1 MKFFTNLSIKFK
13 ESWSPI
19 GLIFVI
25 SGLLIGSALLLH
37 FWQGVSFRSLTRDVT
52 ALAGLPIYYGFLS
65 QIGIVFWAG
74 TATVCL
80 FGFRL
85 CSSAVGYRSSK
96 RFLLASALLTTLLG
110 VDDLFLFHEV
120 ILPKYLGIPEA
131 ITFGIYGSL
140 IALYFLRFYIV
151 ILRTNYI
158 PLAVSLFFFL
168 ISILIDTGALSLA
181 ASYEGLCED
190 SAKLVGIVSW
200 LVYYF
205 GASRYIANRTNS
217 ADRIIVK

>member
-13 ESWSPI
+13 ESWSSI

-25 SGLLIGSALLLH
+25 SGLLIGFALLLH
-37 FWQGVSFRSLTRDVT
+37 FWQGASFRSLTRDVT
-52 ALAGLPIYYGFLS
+52 ALAALPVYYGFLS

-85 CSSAVGYRSSK
+85 CSSVASYRSSR
-96 RFLLASALLTTLLG
+96 RFLLASALLTALLG

-120 ILPKYLGIPEA
+120 ILPNLGISEA
-131 ITFGIYGSL
+131 VTFGVYGSL
-140 IALYFLRFYIV
+140 VALYFLRFYIV
-151 ILRTNYI
+151 ILKTNYI
-158 PLAVSLFFFL
+158 PLAVSLSFFL
-168 ISILIDTGALSLA
+168 ISILIDVGVLPLSA
-181 ASYEGLCED
+181 PYKDLCED

-205 GASRYIANRTNS
+205 EASRYIVHRTSS
-217 ADRIIVK
+217 ADQIMFK